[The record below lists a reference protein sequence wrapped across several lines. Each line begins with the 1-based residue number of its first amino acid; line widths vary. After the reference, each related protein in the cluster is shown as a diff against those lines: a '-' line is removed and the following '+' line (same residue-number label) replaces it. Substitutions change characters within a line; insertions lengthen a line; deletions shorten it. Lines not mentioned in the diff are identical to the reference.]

1 MSDHAAGGH
10 AASDHAASD
19 HAVSDY
25 DVVVLG
31 EPLVERHV
39 DADGRPNAP
48 DAVSGDAFNA
58 ACAAALAGARVGL
71 LTALG
76 NDEGGDRVLAELTAR
91 GIGVE
96 HIVRDDRPTGAYTIH
111 PGPSGQPVFS
121 YQRAGSAAS
130 ALDPTALAPGNSG
143 GWGSVL
149 ANAPVLLTGG
159 IMAALTPGTE
169 ALVKAAVREAGGLVC
184 FDVNFRPKL
193 TAAADALRVLRAVA
207 SDCAVVKIG
216 SPGDSGPL
224 LGLTGPGEVATAVGA
239 LTGGTVVV
247 TAGEQPLVVATP
259 DGRISHPV
267 RPSPGFVDPTGA
279 GDVLIGTLA
288 ARLALGDPLTAAL
301 PEAMTAAAL
310 STAHRGG
317 APRATR
323 AEVLARLGRA

>member
-1 MSDHAAGGH
+1 MADF
-10 AASDHAASD
+10 
-19 HAVSDY
+19 

-31 EPLVERHV
+31 EPMVERHV
-39 DADGRPNAP
+39 DADGRPSAP

-76 NDEGGDRVLAELTAR
+76 TDEGGDRVLAELTAR

-96 HIVRDDRPTGAYTIH
+96 HVVRDGRPTGAYTIH
-111 PGPSGQPVFS
+111 PDPSGQPVFS

-130 ALDPTALAPGNSG
+130 ALDPAALEPDTPAA
-143 GWGSVL
+143 WGPVL
-149 ANAPVLLTGG
+149 AATPVLLTGG

-169 ALVKAAVREAGGLVC
+169 ALVRAAVRMSASAC

-193 TAAADALRVLRAVA
+193 TSPGDALRVLRAVA
-207 SDCAVVKIG
+207 PDCAVVKIG

-224 LGLTGPGEVATAVGA
+224 FGLTGPDEVAAAVGA
-239 LTGGTVVV
+239 LTSGTVVV
-247 TAGEQPLVVATP
+247 TAGEDPLVTAGP
-259 DGRISHPV
+259 DGLTRHPV
-267 RPSPGFVDPTGA
+267 PPSPGFVDPTGA

-288 ARLALGDPLTAAL
+288 ARLALGDPPRTAL
-301 PEAMTAAAL
+301 PEAMAAAAL

-323 AEVLARLGRA
+323 AEVLALLGRG

>member
-1 MSDHAAGGH
+1 MTRARSTAR
-10 AASDHAASD
+10 STEP
-19 HAVSDY
+19 Y

-31 EPLVERHV
+31 EPLLERHV
-39 DADGRPNAP
+39 DADGRPSAP

-58 ACAAALAGARVGL
+58 ACAAALAGARVGM

-96 HIVRDDRPTGAYTIH
+96 HVLRDDRPTGAYTIN
-111 PGPSGQPVFS
+111 PDPSGQPVFS

-130 ALDPTALAPGNSG
+130 ALDPTALDPGVLD
-143 GWGSVL
+143 GWRPVL
-149 ANAPVLLTGG
+149 AATPVLLTGG

-169 ALVKAAVREAGGLVC
+169 ALVRAAIRSAREAGGLVC

-193 TAAADALRVLRAVA
+193 TGADDALRVLRAVA
-207 SDCAVVKIG
+207 PDCAVVKIG

-224 LGLTGPGEVATAVGA
+224 FGLTGPDEVAAAVGA
-239 LTGGTVVV
+239 LTAGSVIV
-247 TAGEQPLVVATP
+247 TAGEQPLILAGP
-259 DGRISHPV
+259 DGHTSHPV
-267 RPSPGFVDPTGA
+267 PPSPGFVDPTGA

-288 ARLALGDPLTAAL
+288 ARLALGDPLRTAL
-301 PEAMTAAAL
+301 PEAMAAAAL

-317 APRATR
+317 APKATR
-323 AEVLARLGRA
+323 AEVLALLGRG